1 MRCPACGG
9 ETAVIKSRLAG
20 AGLVVRRRRACT
32 ACGERLTTRET
43 IVRDEVVAGPPEAVP
58 VQAVPAASEDAVV
71 PARRVARRPRLAG
84 DEFNPFDEDQC
95 FIPEC

>member
-9 ETAVIKSRLAG
+9 DTAVIKSRLAG
-20 AGLVVRRRRACT
+20 AGLVMRRRRECSV
-32 ACGERLTTRET
+32 CGERFTTRET
-43 IVRDEVVAGPPEAVP
+43 IVRDEVVAGPTVAVP

-71 PARRVARRPRLAG
+71 PARRIERRPRSVA